1 LNLPLLGRRKS
12 FYHLNRCDPQVRNPE
27 HEIDS
32 AERLDLSLFGKLKAL
47 SDSTELAEVLSKGSP
62 AGLVAGRN
70 KHEGPKFK

>member
-1 LNLPLLGRRKS
+1 VKPKKI
-12 FYHLNRCDPQVRNPE
+12 RNPK

-47 SDSTELAEVLSKGSP
+47 SLSKGSP
-62 AGLVAGRN
+62 TGLVAGRN